1 MKSGVISM
9 FMNEPEMREEFS
21 TILHVD
27 MDAFFAS
34 VEEHDDP
41 SLKGKPVVVGMGV
54 RGVVS
59 AANYEARKFG
69 IHSAMPVGQAKRL
82 APHAVFLPVN
92 HERYSEVSG
101 HVMEIFRSVSPFVE
115 PISLDEAFIDVTG
128 AKRLLG
134 SGRDIGQSIREQVFK
149 SQGITCSVGI
159 ASNKFIAK
167 LASSRCKP
175 NGMLEIAPDRIL
187 EFLHPLPVNA
197 MWGVGPKTNEE
208 LQKLGLR
215 TVADIANTPRSTLI
229 RALGEASGASLY
241 ELAWGRDYRDVEPEE
256 IDKSISAAETF
267 SRDIEDQEI
276 ILREFLRLTEKATAR
291 MRAKEMSART
301 ISIKVRFADFK
312 TINRS
317 KTFTLP
323 ISGTKE
329 VFEVAKSL
337 FLALKLD
344 RARIRLVGVGLEN
357 LMDGVDGP
365 EQLELGER
373 DKGWREATAAI
384 DKASARFGA
393 GSVRPARLIEPD
405 DQGDSES

>member
-1 MKSGVISM
+1 M